1 MAKISQSLSFT
12 FRVGQASNQYCKVNL
27 EVSEIDT
34 ELPLD
39 AQLEKIDNTLDVIKN
54 LQKKYPS
61 QVYQFHMQR
70 SPFYNWMLGI
80 PLDDEDKKP

>member
-39 AQLEKIDNTLDVIKN
+39 AQLEKVDNTLDVIW
-54 LQKKYPS
+54 Q
-61 QVYQFHMQR
+61 HMRDRIDNQIEEV
-70 SPFYNWMLGI
+70 LKEQEA
-80 PLDDEDKKP
+80 D

>member
-39 AQLEKIDNTLDVIKN
+39 AQLEKVDNTLDVIW
-54 LQKKYPS
+54 Q
-61 QVYQFHMQR
+61 HMRDRIDNQ
-70 SPFYNWMLGI
+70 I
-80 PLDDEDKKP
+80 EDVLKEQEAD

>member
-39 AQLEKIDNTLDVIKN
+39 TQLEKVDDTLDAIWT
-54 LQKKYPS
+54 
-61 QVYQFHMQR
+61 HMRNKIDTQ
-70 SPFYNWMLGI
+70 I
-80 PLDDEDKKP
+80 DEILKQQEAD

>member
-39 AQLEKIDNTLDVIKN
+39 AQLEKVDNTLDVIW
-54 LQKKYPS
+54 Q
-61 QVYQFHMQR
+61 HMRDRIDTQIEEILKEQE
-70 SPFYNWMLGI
+70 S
-80 PLDDEDKKP
+80 D

>member
-27 EVSEIDT
+27 ELSEIDT

-39 AQLEKIDNTLDVIKN
+39 AQLEKVDNTLDVIWN
-54 LQKKYPS
+54 
-61 QVYQFHMQR
+61 HMRDRIDNQIEEVLKEQE
-70 SPFYNWMLGI
+70 S
-80 PLDDEDKKP
+80 D

>member
-39 AQLEKIDNTLDVIKN
+39 AQLEKVDNTLDVIWK
-54 LQKKYPS
+54 
-61 QVYQFHMQR
+61 HMRDRIDNQIEEV
-70 SPFYNWMLGI
+70 LKEQEA
-80 PLDDEDKKP
+80 D

>member
-39 AQLEKIDNTLDVIKN
+39 AQLEKVDNTLDVIW
-54 LQKKYPS
+54 Q
-61 QVYQFHMQR
+61 HMRGRIDNQIEEVLKEQE
-70 SPFYNWMLGI
+70 S
-80 PLDDEDKKP
+80 D

>member
-39 AQLEKIDNTLDVIKN
+39 AQLEKVDNTLDVIW
-54 LQKKYPS
+54 Q
-61 QVYQFHMQR
+61 HMRDRIDNQIEEVLKEQE
-70 SPFYNWMLGI
+70 S
-80 PLDDEDKKP
+80 D

>member
-39 AQLEKIDNTLDVIKN
+39 AQLEKVDNTLDVIWK
-54 LQKKYPS
+54 
-61 QVYQFHMQR
+61 HMRDRIDNQIEEVLKEQE
-70 SPFYNWMLGI
+70 S
-80 PLDDEDKKP
+80 D

>member
-1 MAKISQSLSFT
+1 MAKISQSLSIT

-39 AQLEKIDNTLDVIKN
+39 AQLEKVDNTLDVIW
-54 LQKKYPS
+54 Q
-61 QVYQFHMQR
+61 HMRDRIDIQIEEV
-70 SPFYNWMLGI
+70 LKEQEA
-80 PLDDEDKKP
+80 D

>member
-39 AQLEKIDNTLDVIKN
+39 AQLEKVDNTLDVIW
-54 LQKKYPS
+54 Q
-61 QVYQFHMQR
+61 HMRDRIDNQIEEILKEQE
-70 SPFYNWMLGI
+70 S
-80 PLDDEDKKP
+80 D

>member
-39 AQLEKIDNTLDVIKN
+39 AQLEKVDNTLDVIWN
-54 LQKKYPS
+54 
-61 QVYQFHMQR
+61 HMRDRIDNQIEEVLKEQE
-70 SPFYNWMLGI
+70 S
-80 PLDDEDKKP
+80 D